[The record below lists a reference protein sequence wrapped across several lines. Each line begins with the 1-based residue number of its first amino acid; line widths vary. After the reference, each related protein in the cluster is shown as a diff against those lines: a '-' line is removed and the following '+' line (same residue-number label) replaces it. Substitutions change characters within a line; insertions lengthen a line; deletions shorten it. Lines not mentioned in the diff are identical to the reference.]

1 MGQLGARN
9 MAACKRTSKITDAS
23 DGSEPLWYEA
33 RLRTMPQKRSPVIL
47 LKCCGGESVR

>member
-1 MGQLGARN
+1 MGQLGARQ
-9 MAACKRTSKITDAS
+9 MAACKRASNLTDAG
-23 DGSEPLWYEA
+23 DGAGPLCYEA